1 MENEVSMEVLPASS
15 VAQVAPKHPDPFHGR
30 SIPDQQVPSG
40 AVEGLASAGIPVQRS
55 SYAGGHHFPPRLDE
69 VLGRALDWMD
79 RSRRDAAE

>member
-1 MENEVSMEVLPASS
+1 MEGLPKSS
-15 VAQVAPKHPDPFHGR
+15 VAQVPPKHPDPFPGR

-55 SYAGGHHFPPRLDE
+55 SYTGGHHFPPRLDE

-79 RSRRDAAE
+79 RSHRAAVE